1 MNDYDKS
8 KYLNMSP
15 FSTDE
20 GAYEQIAKTKQ
31 ALAEYI
37 NKMSLLVEQ
46 FSTMC
51 ECQGWD
57 DMMVT
62 LDMKDSMRIA
72 GVSLAA
78 LSEWYEPKE
87 EERILKKIYSK

>member
-1 MNDYDKS
+1 MNYYDKS
-8 KYLNMSP
+8 KGLNMSP

-20 GAYEQIAKTKQ
+20 GAYEQIAKTKRV
-31 ALAEYI
+31 LAEYI

-57 DMMVT
+57 DIVT
-62 LDMKDSMRIA
+62 CDMKDSMRIA
-72 GVSLAA
+72 GISLAA
-78 LSEWYEPKE
+78 LSEWFEPEE
-87 EERILKKIYSK
+87 EERIIKKIYSK

>member
-1 MNDYDKS
+1 MNDYNKS

-20 GAYEQIAKTKQ
+20 GAYEQIAKTKR

-57 DMMVT
+57 DMVT
-62 LDMKDSMRIA
+62 CDMKDSMRIA
-72 GVSLAA
+72 GVSLAT
-78 LSEWYEPKE
+78 LSDWYEPEE